1 MFPTDYNTEIGW
13 VWNPFT
19 AEYSEEFLLEL
30 KERSI
35 SKARTRMTLG
45 LMIGLASSLGN

>member
-19 AEYSEEFLLEL
+19 AEYSEEFFLAL
-30 KERSI
+30 KEKRT

-45 LMIGLASSLGN
+45 LMIGLASSLRN

>member
-1 MFPTDYNTEIGW
+1 MFPTDYNTDIGW

-19 AEYSEEFLLEL
+19 AEYSDDFVLAL
-30 KERSI
+30 KEKRA
-35 SKARTRMTLG
+35 SKARAKITLG